1 MTGYK
6 RKILENSARA
16 DGGFTL
22 IELMIVVVIIAVL
35 AAIALPAYQ
44 QYARETKRSD
54 AHSALLRIAALQEK
68 FFSDNNFYAR
78 SAVTLGYAAN
88 PAVSNERYWA
98 ITIAAAPPLPAPATS
113 FALSAAPAGSH
124 VDADCPAITYD
135 SAGLKGPAACW

>member
-44 QYARETKRSD
+44 QYARETKRAD
-54 AHSALLRIAALQEK
+54 AHSAMLRIAALQEK
-68 FFSDNNFYAR
+68 FFSDNNFYAPSR
-78 SAVTLGYAAN
+78 
-88 PAVSNERYWA
+88 ERKCGQF
-98 ITIAAAPPLPAPATS
+98 P
-113 FALSAAPAGSH
+113 FPAGCTRQPPGTGRF
-124 VDADCPAITYD
+124 V
-135 SAGLKGPAACW
+135 